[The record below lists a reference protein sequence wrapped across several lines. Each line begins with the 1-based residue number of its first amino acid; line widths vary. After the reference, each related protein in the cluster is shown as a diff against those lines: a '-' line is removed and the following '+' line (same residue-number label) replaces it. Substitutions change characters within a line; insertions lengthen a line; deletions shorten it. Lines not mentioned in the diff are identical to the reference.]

1 MAEKTREE
9 FLAEFAKNIFDE
21 TYFSTFTD
29 DNAFFDAAKYLKD
42 NGIPVSE
49 LDKQF
54 KKLQQK
60 YVGSRP
66 RAKDNLFDIIGS
78 EYGRSEVKGM
88 RDRFGFDS
96 TKEFNSRTE
105 ARKEEK
111 AAEALEEQPAEPAEV
126 AEAVE
131 PQAEAVQAAP
141 KEQVDVD
148 QGPTLENP
156 AGLAAMA
163 DNLGARFRDP
173 RIKSIP
179 AIQRRNMEKALN
191 AQALRGIDEDI
202 AKKRREDRTQKI
214 FDDRDADLKEAWARS
229 RTGRRTGLTFDELDA
244 DTQADMRNRYND
256 SREAGAYSDE
266 KYEAYKENTK
276 DPLEKEYERKLKALQ
291 ESRALPPQDP
301 FIEETKTDAM
311 FTQPRGPESFEM
323 DPAAAASA
331 SAFYD
336 NAVKRA
342 ASLEDPAASANA
354 FYDNAV
360 KRAASLEGMPPSESG
375 YSSADSKPFQVDTTS
390 KDKFG
395 PRREYTFTDPTR
407 PEKPV
412 APESFELFMPPSES
426 GYSSA
431 DSKPFQ
437 VDTTSKDKFGP
448 RREYVFTDPTR
459 PQKPIAPE
467 SFELFMPPNEAGYSS
482 ADSKPFQ
489 VDTTSKDKFGPRREY
504 MFTDPTRPEKPIASE
519 SFELFMPPSEAGYS
533 SSDSKPS
540 PVDTTS
546 KDPTAAANAFY
557 DNAVKRAASLE
568 GMPPSESGYSS
579 ADSKPFQVDTTSKDK
594 FGPRREYTFTDPTR
608 PEKPIAS
615 ESFELFMPEANPGKS
630 LTSQQPTLDEP
641 VSVPPSQDSLKPK
654 PAYTAENAQQD
665 YDEIKAMRD
674 MEEAKRISQLN
685 SQIQLTNMQK
695 SKAQNIADTKAY
707 HNQTAPTYGKR
718 NDGTYGIMHDP
729 RSPQAMKERSVVM
742 QGINNS
748 KSGDPMQD
756 WMDSRKEE
764 DERKRRQQKFVS
776 QSKASP
782 FYNKSIFG

>member
-342 ASLEDPAASANA
+342 ASLE
-354 FYDNAV
+354 
-360 KRAASLEGMPPSESG
+360 GMPPSESG
-375 YSSADSKPFQVDTTS
+375 YSSADSKP
-390 KDKFG
+390 
-395 PRREYTFTDPTR
+395 
-407 PEKPV
+407 
-412 APESFELFMPPSES
+412 
-426 GYSSA
+426 
-431 DSKPFQ
+431 
-437 VDTTSKDKFGP
+437 
-448 RREYVFTDPTR
+448 
-459 PQKPIAPE
+459 
-467 SFELFMPPNEAGYSS
+467 
-482 ADSKPFQ
+482 
-489 VDTTSKDKFGPRREY
+489 
-504 MFTDPTRPEKPIASE
+504 
-519 SFELFMPPSEAGYS
+519 
-533 SSDSKPS
+533 S
-540 PVDTTS
+540 P
-546 KDPTAAANAFY
+546 
-557 DNAVKRAASLE
+557 
-568 GMPPSESGYSS
+568 
-579 ADSKPFQVDTTSKDK
+579 VDTTSKDK

>member
-131 PQAEAVQAAP
+131 PQAEAVQAVP

-229 RTGRRTGLTFDELDA
+229 RTGRRSGLTFDELDA

-342 ASLEDPAASANA
+342 ASLEDPAASANS

-519 SFELFMPPSEAGYS
+519 SFELFMP
-533 SSDSKPS
+533 
-540 PVDTTS
+540 
-546 KDPTAAANAFY
+546 
-557 DNAVKRAASLE
+557 
-568 GMPPSESGYSS
+568 
-579 ADSKPFQVDTTSKDK
+579 
-594 FGPRREYTFTDPTR
+594 
-608 PEKPIAS
+608 
-615 ESFELFMPEANPGKS
+615 EANPGKS

-654 PAYTAENAQQD
+654 PAYTAANAQQD

-748 KSGDPMQD
+748 ESGDPMQD